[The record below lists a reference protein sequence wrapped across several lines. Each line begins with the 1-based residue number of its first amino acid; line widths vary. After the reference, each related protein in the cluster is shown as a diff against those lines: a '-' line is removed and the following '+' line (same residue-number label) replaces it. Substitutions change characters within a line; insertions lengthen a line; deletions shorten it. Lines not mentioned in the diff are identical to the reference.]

1 MKKEEIL
8 ELIKAVSASNVTAF
22 RYKDNDVS
30 LELECER
37 SLKTEVVTSVRM
49 PLPEESDTKTDEN
62 LLVIKSPMVGTYY
75 AAKSEKSD
83 PYVQVGDRV
92 KKGQAVGII
101 EAMKL
106 MNEIESEYDGIV
118 ERIEVHNK
126 DMVEYGQA
134 LIFLKPL

>member
-8 ELIKAVSASNVTAF
+8 ELIKAVSASNITAF

-37 SLKTEVVTSVRM
+37 NLKTEVITNVKM
-49 PLPEESDTKTDEN
+49 PLPEESNSKIEED
-62 LLVIKSPMVGTYY
+62 LLVIKSPMVGTFYT
-75 AAKSEKSD
+75 AKSEKND